1 MTDSVAELARR
12 RNAIPRVR
20 TPKGTLPERVLR
32 SGWTW
37 LFLGM
42 AVVYAAALTW
52 LLTDMAA
59 SMRVD
64 ADVVGVNVSAMRRAA
79 WLALPTVAFWTVLF
93 ALVDRYRPQRF
104 IIWFLSLGW
113 GAAMAVL
120 ISYYVNTWAA
130 EHLAIGSNGDPSTGA
145 RAAIFVAPFVEEAS
159 KATVIFLIAIF
170 ARYRLTSRLSTVV
183 IAGLSAAGFAF
194 TENILYYSRVIVYAS
209 TTIEAGDADAAL
221 NSIVWLRG
229 FWTAFGHPAFTI
241 MTGIGIAIALR
252 TRSKVVRILAPVT
265 GYLVAA
271 FLHMSFNS
279 LASFDLGSMQ
289 LIIYFGV
296 VVPLLISAVVALVRM
311 ILVEGRRI
319 RARLGDYVLLGW
331 LPEAD
336 VQVQPKLRLRL
347 WAGMV
352 ALTRG
357 VPVLLATL
365 RLQRTLTE
373 LAYLRDGEVR
383 GLYDQAA
390 VARERQLVEL
400 ARTLRGTAISDP
412 RGMKLN
418 LPRWRRAKPVSFG
431 RPNFPGPAGIGGNWP
446 APGGTPGGV
455 SHSTVDPN
463 WGPPRG

>member
-12 RNAIPRVR
+12 RNAIPRSRPV
-20 TPKGTLPERVLR
+20 TGTLPERVLR

-42 AVVYAAALTW
+42 VVAYAAALTW

-64 ADVVGVNVSAMRRAA
+64 ADVVGVNLSAMRQAA
-79 WLALPTVAFWTVLF
+79 WLALPTVAVWTVLF
-93 ALVDRYRPQRF
+93 ALADRYRPQRF
-104 IIWFLSLGW
+104 IIWFLALGW
-113 GAAMAVL
+113 GAAIAVL

-130 EHLAIGSNGDPSTGA
+130 MHLAIGSNGDPSTGA

-170 ARYRLTSRLSTVV
+170 ARYRLTSKLSTIV

-209 TTIEAGDADAAL
+209 TTIEVGDAEAAL

-229 FWTAFGHPAFTI
+229 FWTAFGHPAFTM
-241 MTGIGIAIALR
+241 MTGFGIAIALR
-252 TRSKVVRILAPVT
+252 THSKVVRILAPVT

-279 LASFDLGSMQ
+279 MASFDLGPMQ

-296 VVPLLISAVVALVRM
+296 IVPLLISAVVYVVRM
-311 ILVEGRRI
+311 ILAEGRRI

-331 LPEAD
+331 LPPSDAE
-336 VQVQPKLRLRL
+336 VQPKLRLRL

-352 ALTRG
+352 SLTRG

-365 RLQRTLTE
+365 RLQRALTE

-400 ARTLRGTAISDP
+400 ARDLRSTAISDP
-412 RGMKLN
+412 RGMKLD

-431 RPNFPGPAGIGGNWP
+431 RPNYPGPAGIGGNWP